1 MITRLMSPVYRVVI
15 DYLLLVLL
23 VMTLGACAKPPKVEV
38 IPEVKIPPLEAVS
51 WEEID
56 GWRQEN
62 PVPALEVFLKSCQA
76 LKARSVW
83 QGVCAEAATINLQD
97 SEAVRNF
104 FKIHFTPYRVH
115 NPDGSNTGIITGYY
129 APDLNGSRNRSERY
143 SYPLYGVPDDLLVVD
158 LSSVY
163 PELAGYR
170 LRGRVQGRK
179 VVPYWCR
186 AEIDGEN
193 TPLKG
198 KELFWVAD
206 PVELFFLH
214 IQGSGR
220 ISLNT
225 GERVMVHYA
234 DQNGYPYRSIGKLL
248 IEQGEMTLDQMS
260 MQNIKSWAQNNPD
273 KVGKLLGE
281 NPSYIFFSK
290 LPADVQ
296 SPPGA
301 LDIPLT
307 AGRSLAVDPRTI
319 PLGAPVFIA
328 TTWPGSSVP
337 LQRLMVAQD
346 TGGAIKGPVRADFFW
361 GLGNKAGA
369 LAGRMKQEGR
379 LWVLLPAKEPP
390 MDGDLSVAR

>member
-97 SEAVRNF
+97 SELRPYFKLENVR
-104 FKIHFTPYRVH
+104 
-115 NPDGSNTGIITGYY
+115 DGMFWV
-129 APDLNGSRNRSERY
+129 AEQ
-143 SYPLYGVPDDLLVVD
+143 LYGIEFKKLDV
-158 LSSVY
+158 SSVY

-379 LWVLLPAKEPP
+379 ICKLEMLINYGIIKVK
-390 MDGDLSVAR
+390 